1 MLGDTISTMEYNI
14 EVKGPDTE
22 LLSAC
27 LLIMAAA
34 TLLSK
39 EHPAVSEELQYIA
52 KSLSHPLLV
61 LKQESK

>member
-1 MLGDTISTMEYNI
+1 MLGDTISTMEDNI

-34 TLLSK
+34 TLLGR
-39 EHPAVSEELQYIA
+39 EHPANVELQYIA